1 MDDETYKSPSD
12 IMNKLNS
19 YFANISDRLRA
30 TENDSSKPGSCDF
43 KKLEDYVNSRTPENI
58 KFKIPLITAA
68 SLKCAFEQL
77 DTSKATG
84 LDGLSP
90 KILKL
95 SAEKVAPSLANIIN
109 LSFQD
114 SQFPDIL
121 KIAKLFP
128 IHKSGAKNDPSN
140 YRPISILPVISKVIE
155 KHITK
160 HLFGFLNRY
169 KLLHKAQ
176 SGFRQRHSCSTALIN
191 LIDKWLKSIDR
202 GEIVGAIFFDLK
214 KAFDVV
220 DHEILMR
227 KLLCYKLDLSSI
239 SWIRSYLSNR
249 QQCIV
254 ENNLKSATE
263 KVKSGV
269 PQGSVLG
276 PILFLLF
283 INDLPLYT
291 QDADV
296 DIYADDTTEHSSSKN
311 VIILE
316 KTLQNGANGFISW
329 CMSNKMFINILKTVF
344 MLLGSRQN
352 LMRTDQIKLYI
363 ENHVILGTEQQKLL
377 GVIIDKNLSWDKQID
392 AVCLNVT
399 RRITLLKLLS
409 KYIDQ
414 ANMKLY
420 YNSYIL
426 PILDYGCLIWGRCS
440 KTNTLRI
447 LKLQKRAARIIL
459 KADITTPSQS
469 MFSEL
474 NWLIFPKRVQYHSGT
489 MVYKALHGLAPEYIV
504 DLFTKVSDSH
514 SRHLRSV
521 DNELL
526 RVPSSKTNM
535 FENSF
540 TITAAKQWNELPLEV
555 RNSSSL
561 NAFKNSL
568 KTHLLNN

>member
-1 MDDETYKSPSD
+1 MFY
-12 IMNKLNS
+12 I
-19 YFANISDRLRA
+19 YFVNAAHSNA
-30 TENDSSKPGSCDF
+30 QVVYSS
-43 KKLEDYVNSRTPENI
+43 I
-58 KFKIPLITAA
+58 
-68 SLKCAFEQL
+68 
-77 DTSKATG
+77 
-84 LDGLSP
+84 
-90 KILKL
+90 
-95 SAEKVAPSLANIIN
+95 PSLVYAH
-109 LSFQD
+109 SFQD

-202 GEIVGAIFFDLK
+202 GEIVGAIFFDLQ

-220 DHEILMR
+220 DHEILLR

-269 PQGSVLG
+269 PHGSVLG
-276 PILFLLF
+276 PILFLLL

-316 KTLQNGANGFISW
+316 KN
-329 CMSNKMFINILKTVF
+329 
-344 MLLGSRQN
+344 
-352 LMRTDQIKLYI
+352 
-363 ENHVILGTEQQKLL
+363 
-377 GVIIDKNLSWDKQID
+377 
-392 AVCLNVT
+392 
-399 RRITLLKLLS
+399 
-409 KYIDQ
+409 
-414 ANMKLY
+414 
-420 YNSYIL
+420 
-426 PILDYGCLIWGRCS
+426 
-440 KTNTLRI
+440 
-447 LKLQKRAARIIL
+447 
-459 KADITTPSQS
+459 
-469 MFSEL
+469 
-474 NWLIFPKRVQYHSGT
+474 
-489 MVYKALHGLAPEYIV
+489 
-504 DLFTKVSDSH
+504 FTKW
-514 SRHLRSV
+514 
-521 DNELL
+521 
-526 RVPSSKTNM
+526 SKWVYIM
-535 FENSF
+535 VHV
-540 TITAAKQWNELPLEV
+540 Q
-555 RNSSSL
+555 
-561 NAFKNSL
+561 
-568 KTHLLNN
+568 